1 MDMRKGEKS
10 NAAIVCP
17 KCVHLLEAGFDIE
30 RLIGTTKECSPRRA
44 VLGTT
49 EDLTTH
55 NSCCG

>member
-30 RLIGTTKECSPRRA
+30 RQK
-44 VLGTT
+44 GTT